1 METRT
6 FSRHLPERDLFYAF
20 LRMPAIDQVSA
31 VIVQPELMSGE
42 SILWAGQPQCS
53 VIFHKEDSFLIPFSL
68 LWGGFA
74 IFWEASVAG
83 LWSNHS
89 NSPASLFIL
98 WGIPFVVIGQ
108 YLIWGR
114 FVYAGW
120 LKRRTYYAVTNRRVL
135 VIQNGWKRQ
144 IAAAYIDS
152 LPSLIK
158 AGGSSGIGILR
169 FGPSQSMWFNNRG
182 WGVWNALSVADQ
194 PTFVDINDVDTVY
207 RLVSDL
213 RERSR
218 ATKPTS
224 QIPSNAGSI

>member
-1 METRT
+1 METGAFLR
-6 FSRHLPERDLFYAF
+6 RLRERDLFYAF
-20 LRMPAIDQVSA
+20 LRMPAIDQVPA
-31 VIVQPELMSGE
+31 IVVQPELMSGE
-42 SILWAGQPQCS
+42 SILWAGQPRGS

-68 LWGGFA
+68 FWGGFA
-74 IFWEASVAG
+74 IFWEASV
-83 LWSNHS
+83 LRLSWNHS
-89 NSPASLFIL
+89 NGPASLFIL
-98 WGIPFVVIGQ
+98 WGIPFVVVGQ

-158 AGGSSGIGILR
+158 EGGSNGIGILR
-169 FGPSQSMWFNNRG
+169 FGPSQSMWLNNRG
-182 WGVWNALSVADQ
+182 WRGWNALSVADQ
-194 PTFVDINDVDTVY
+194 PVFVDIDDVDGVY

-218 ATKPTS
+218 STKS
-224 QIPSNAGSI
+224 MS

>member
-1 METRT
+1 MDTRT
-6 FSRHLPERDLFYAF
+6 FSRHLRERDLFYAF
-20 LRMPAIDQVSA
+20 LRMPAIDHVPA
-31 VIVQPELMSGE
+31 VVVQPELMSGE
-42 SILWAGQPQCS
+42 SILWAGQPQGS

-83 LWSNHS
+83 LSRNHS

-98 WGIPFVVIGQ
+98 WGVPFVVIGQ

-135 VIQNGWKRQ
+135 VIQNGLKRQ

-194 PTFVDINDVDTVY
+194 PTFIDINDVDTVY

-224 QIPSNAGSI
+224 